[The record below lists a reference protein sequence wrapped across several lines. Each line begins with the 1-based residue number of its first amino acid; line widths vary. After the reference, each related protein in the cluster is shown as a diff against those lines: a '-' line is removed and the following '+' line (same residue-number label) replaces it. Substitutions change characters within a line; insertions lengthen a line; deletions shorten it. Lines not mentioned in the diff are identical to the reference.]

1 MRCWGGK
8 KPTSLTAT
16 EIESLSEE
24 MLTLSGTVTLTTRT
38 ELLGIAVAAGRMG
51 IEGTKNLSAFVKL
64 VDALSVTTNL
74 MGENAATSIARILE
88 VAGEAQSNV
97 TGVASAI
104 NALSNSVAATE
115 SEIVHF
121 VLRLQSQYEK
131 QNRAADRWIEKLS
144 DTNGATEQ
152 MAAQAERAMSS
163 YKLLGS
169 EKLVALRSAIGSIR
183 AETES
188 LNQSLS
194 ATLSSLKDELDS
206 LNNNQL
212 TIETRAYQVQLASLQ
227 EQLDQARSLG
237 NNEAINNAKEAIQ
250 LLRETYQLKKAS
262 IQSSDS
268 GASAS
273 TSDTT
278 STGGQ
283 RGVYRECH

>member
-1 MRCWGGK
+1 
-8 KPTSLTAT
+8 
-16 EIESLSEE
+16 
-24 MLTLSGTVTLTTRT
+24 
-38 ELLGIAVAAGRMG
+38 
-51 IEGTKNLSAFVKL
+51 
-64 VDALSVTTNL
+64 
-74 MGENAATSIARILE
+74 
-88 VAGEAQSNV
+88 
-97 TGVASAI
+97 
-104 NALSNSVAATE
+104 
-115 SEIVHF
+115 
-121 VLRLQSQYEK
+121 
-131 QNRAADRWIEKLS
+131 
-144 DTNGATEQ
+144 

-169 EKLVALRSAIGSIR
+169 EKLAALRSAIGSIR

-237 NNEAINNAKEAIQ
+237 NNEAINNAKGAIQ